1 MNTQKRTNRKAQV
14 GTMSAQKR
22 TVRRVRVQKL
32 IRALKV
38 LFPDAKLALRYRSH
52 WQLMVAVQLSAQSTD
67 KKVNEI
73 VPGLFKKYRTVKDF
87 AEADLGELQEAIS
100 SVLYYKNKGKNIQAA
115 AQKVVADFNGR
126 LPRTMEEM
134 LTLPGV
140 ARKTA
145 NVVLGTLFHVYE
157 GVVVDTHMIRFARRF
172 DLSDF
177 KDAVRIER
185 DLMEIVPK
193 KEWYQFSYLVVD
205 YGRLYGNP
213 RGKRDLHAQDSLI
226 EIYPKA
232 KGYWP

>member
-1 MNTQKRTNRKAQV
+1 MSPKKLEERKA
-14 GTMSAQKR
+14 
-22 TVRRVRVQKL
+22 RVRKL
-32 IRALKV
+32 ICKLKV
-38 LFPDAKLALRYRSH
+38 LFPDAKLALKHRTH

-73 VPGLFKKYRTVKDF
+73 LPGVFKKYRTVKDF
-87 AEADLGELQEAIS
+87 AEADLAELQDSIS

-115 AQKVVADFNGR
+115 AQKVLEDFNGR
-126 LPRTMEEM
+126 LPRTMEGM

-145 NVVLGTLFHVYE
+145 NVLLGTLFKMYV
-157 GVVVDTHMIRFARRF
+157 GIVVDTHMIRFARRF

-193 KEWYQFSYLVVD
+193 KDWYWFSYLVVD

-213 RGKRDLHAQDSLI
+213 RGKKDLHEEDPLVLL
-226 EIYPKA
+226 YPKA
-232 KGYWP
+232 KSYWP

>member
-1 MNTQKRTNRKAQV
+1 MNSKKLKERKA
-14 GTMSAQKR
+14 
-22 TVRRVRVQKL
+22 RVRTL
-32 IRALKV
+32 IRKLKV
-38 LFPDAKLALRYRSH
+38 LFPDARIALKYRTH

-73 VPGLFKKYRTVKDF
+73 LPGVFEKYKSVKDF
-87 AEADLGELQEAIS
+87 AEADLAELQESIS

-115 AQKVVADFNGR
+115 ARKVLKDFNGR
-126 LPRTMEEM
+126 LPRTMENM

-145 NVVLGTLFHVYE
+145 NVLLGTLFKVYA
-157 GVVVDTHMIRFARRF
+157 GIVVDTHMIRFSRRF

-193 KEWYQFSYLVVD
+193 KDWYRFSCLVVD

-213 RGKRDLHAQDSLI
+213 RGKRELYEEDPLTVVFS
-226 EIYPKA
+226 KA
-232 KGYWP
+232 KNYWP